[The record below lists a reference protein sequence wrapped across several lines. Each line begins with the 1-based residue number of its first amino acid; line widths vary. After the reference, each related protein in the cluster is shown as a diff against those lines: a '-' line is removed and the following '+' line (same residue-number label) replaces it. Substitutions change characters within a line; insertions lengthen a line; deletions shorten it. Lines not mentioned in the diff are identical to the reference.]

1 MKQVSARQ
9 TFPWPLWL
17 FLSVEALLYAL
28 ILTTGG
34 RILVAASFLSIV
46 LCFLY
51 ALLHVKT
58 AHCPMVIAL
67 GFTVVADYFLVVCQ
81 PMRQLPA
88 MIAFLIAQLLY
99 AYHLHR
105 KNPSRPVLITRI
117 ALTLAIEAVALLVLG
132 QNADALALVSVAYY
146 ANLAINLLASCL
158 PHGRDIRLP
167 LAFLLFLLCDTV
179 IGLQVAAGG
188 YLPIAKESLL
198 YRILFMDF
206 HLSWFFYL
214 PSQVLL
220 CLSTVYPSKHPNPNK
235 DN

>member
-1 MKQVSARQ
+1 MKQVTARK

-17 FLSVEALLYAL
+17 CLSVEALLYAL

-34 RILVAASFLSIV
+34 RLLVAASFLSIV
-46 LCFLY
+46 LCFLC

-58 AHCPMVIAL
+58 AHRPMIIAL
-67 GFTVVADYFLVVCQ
+67 GFTVVADFFLVVCQ

-88 MIAFLIAQLLY
+88 MIAFLIAQLFY

-105 KNPSRPVLITRI
+105 KNPSRPVLFTRI
-117 ALTLAIEAVALLVLG
+117 ALTLVIEAVALLVLR
-132 QNADALALVSVAYY
+132 QNTDALALVSVAYY

-158 PHGRDIRLP
+158 PRGRDARLP
-167 LAFLLFLLCDTV
+167 VAFLLFLLCDTV

-188 YLPIAKESLL
+188 YLPISKESLL

-220 CLSTVYPSKHPNPNK
+220 CLCAVYPSKRPNTRQ